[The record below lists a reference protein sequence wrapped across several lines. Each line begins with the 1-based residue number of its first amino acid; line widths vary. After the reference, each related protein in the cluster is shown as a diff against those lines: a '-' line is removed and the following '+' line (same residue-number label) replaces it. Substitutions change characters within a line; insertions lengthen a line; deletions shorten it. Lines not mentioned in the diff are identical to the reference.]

1 MTIGSQVTLAP
12 ITHASAA
19 ERAIVGK
26 LVTDLL
32 AAGLKITI
40 WNGGET
46 SEIEDCTDAAKIFA
60 ELAASDQDELTMEG
74 PDGYAGW
81 IRLVWGN
88 DACVISDYSTR
99 LEAVMAPANALA
111 EELDR

>member
-1 MTIGSQVTLAP
+1 MKIGSIELPP
-12 ITHASAA
+12 IPHASTN
-19 ERAIVGK
+19 EKLIVGR
-26 LVTDLL
+26 LVADLL
-32 AAGLKITI
+32 AAGLTITV

-46 SEIEDCTDAAKIFA
+46 SEIENCTDAAKIFA
-60 ELAASDQDELTMEG
+60 ELGASDQDELTLDG

-88 DACVISDYSTR
+88 DVDVISDYSTR
-99 LEAVMAPANALA
+99 LETVMAAANALA